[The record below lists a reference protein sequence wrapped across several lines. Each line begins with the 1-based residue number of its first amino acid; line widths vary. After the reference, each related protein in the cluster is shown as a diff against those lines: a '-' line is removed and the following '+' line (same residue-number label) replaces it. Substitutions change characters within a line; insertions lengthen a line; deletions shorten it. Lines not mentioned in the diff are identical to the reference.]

1 MSCLPLHDITR
12 RGLRWL
18 ETGPTPRTNHQAEDR
33 ATVQAEL
40 SHQEDYLNKSY
51 KARLSIL
58 ILSKAYPVMVYLAMY
73 LDL

>member
-1 MSCLPLHDITR
+1 MSCSPLHDITR
-12 RGLRWL
+12 KSLRWPG
-18 ETGPTPRTNHQAEDR
+18 TGPTPRTNHQAEDR

-40 SHQEDYLNKSY
+40 GQQEDYLNKSY
-51 KARLSIL
+51 KASLSIL